1 MRRSRPHKR
10 ARYERCLLVSREDV
24 LARVVA
30 PTLFRCI
37 LDMPV
42 FALLRETPRL
52 GGLALVFPDELGQF
66 SLFSTTLRL
75 VQLATQWAQRMRPW
89 CGSLPQDRLCLELA
103 ALISQLGQ
111 CSWLRSNC
119 VHGPSTE
126 RSSRDSASELAMFAS
141 GATAALSIELF
152 KQCVLSTPAIA
163 AQLTFNGIGHRE
175 LELTYSFLL
184 GTYNNNHPYSLILI
198 NRATSVDAKTLEL
211 CLCLSAYWRAHTASA
226 FLAWSERDVM
236 QLLDSSGSVQL
247 QQQQPLPPTR
257 ADGGDAAAAAAATT
271 TIVMAFEQWAAPLLQ
286 KLYAGLNHFQNVLNM
301 HEDLHALHLLKA
313 TLTTETATATATD
326 KKRLQEFRAWAPVV
340 VAERVVA
347 TAADV
352 SSAGYDMMVA
362 AGVFQNAASLRL
374 DDWFVSTIVYNCTS
388 DAAASRVH
396 VFFGAFVL
404 PFNLR
409 TPSTAPP
416 LAPPF
421 GVVRLFRRRSPD
433 AAPVDDDG
441 AAVVCL

>member
-52 GGLALVFPDELGQF
+52 GGLALVFPNELGPF
-66 SLFSTTLRL
+66 SLYNTTLRL

-119 VHGPSTE
+119 VHGASTE
-126 RSSRDSASELAMFAS
+126 RSSRDSASELAVFAS
-141 GATAALSIELF
+141 GATAALSVELF

-163 AQLTFNGIGHRE
+163 AQFTFNGIGHRE

-184 GTYNNNHPYSLILI
+184 GTYNNNHPYSLILV

-247 QQQQPLPPTR
+247 QQQQLPTG
-257 ADGGDAAAAAAATT
+257 DGAAPATT
-271 TIVMAFEQWAAPLLQ
+271 TTTTATTTVMAFEQWAAPLLQ

-313 TLTTETATATATD
+313 ASASATD
-326 KKRLQEFRAWAPVV
+326 EKRLQEFRTWAPVV

-352 SSAGYDMMVA
+352 ASAGYDMMVA
-362 AGVFQNAASLRL
+362 AGVFDNTTSCL

-388 DAAASRVH
+388 DALSSRVH

-409 TPSTAPP
+409 TPSTATP

-421 GVVRLFRRRSPD
+421 GVVRLFRRRSPGEGGGAEGD
-433 AAPVDDDG
+433 AVPVDDDG
-441 AAVVCL
+441 GVVCL